1 MISTPAAGAYPIPMS
16 ASQSI
21 PAGLTLLGPLGHGS
35 CGESCLA
42 RDANGNLRVVKFF
55 KAMGINRRLLMGA
68 HARLAESEGHPGVA
82 RVLASD
88 FDARPAWVLLDFYGE
103 HGARGAVPC
112 NLETWLGQLPPP
124 DLAWKIIRQLAE
136 ALAFLHRIGVAHANL
151 QPRNILIT
159 DPERGAIALTDFSQ
173 GWVDGV
179 YHFEGTE
186 ALLYASPE
194 QLREPE
200 GIEQGVWGGWDVFAF
215 GSLAFRLLTGR
226 FPRAD
231 SERRQLEI
239 RRAAGDAISPAALHG
254 LFPGSEAPEWGDYPA
269 AGWEENARRHIL
281 ETCLALDPEVRP
293 KDMREVLAEFDR
305 VDEERGLRDERE
317 RVRSLRLR
325 EVRSLRKTRA
335 IAIAL
340 GVGCALATLVA
351 FIYSNQYRLASRE
364 VDDLKTRLGSALAE
378 KEDEIRVREAEAR
391 RREEVARAQAAG
403 AVRETT
409 AIKENLIRSQE
420 QADALFAVVKDRKP
434 PSHPGFKDISQTAT
448 ELRDFYQDFLATTPK
463 DASMDLPRARAMG
476 NLAELALTAEDRPA
490 AIRWQTDAVKLWEK
504 LSERDLRDPE
514 LRSRLGYAL
523 LFLAQADF
531 QEGKIASSSA
541 AVGRARGLFETLA
554 KEKPGD
560 TDILRNLAACYLQQG
575 RIERQQGRTDTALS
589 LYSAA
594 NQQLRRLT
602 ESTGRFDFRSEL
614 AAGYVEMGELAR
626 GTNDLEHAANVQRAA
641 LAQLVSMVEEK
652 PEMLLPKLD
661 LARAY
666 GELGEIECEAG
677 NPDKG
682 QDQLNKS
689 IAILEELLAQQPG
702 SEEVLFQ
709 MAKRYSSLA
718 RAHRDQGRRVE
729 AEKLVD
735 TANAYLKR
743 LAEAH
748 PENSYYVY
756 NRALSL
762 WQKAELHSDL
772 KQLDEAIG
780 VMRESMNILSE
791 LSARQD
797 LDGSQ
802 RKQVHI
808 SMAYLTGDL
817 GHRLEEAR
825 RREDALAAFQT
836 ALKRWQDVAATYG
849 QDEITADAV
858 TWCTRRVEEL
868 RYP

>member
-1 MISTPAAGAYPIPMS
+1 MS
-16 ASQSI
+16 ASHPI
-21 PAGLTLLGPLGHGS
+21 PAGMTLLGPLGHGS
-35 CGESCLA
+35 CGESRLA
-42 RDANGNLRVVKFF
+42 RDAEGRLRVVKFF

-68 HARLAESEGHPGVA
+68 HARLAESEGHPGIA

-88 FDARPAWVLLDFYGE
+88 FEARPAWILLDFHGE
-103 HGARGAVPC
+103 SGPRGAVPR
-112 NLETWLGQLPPP
+112 NLETWLGHLPPP
-124 DLAWKIIRQLAE
+124 ELAWKIIRQLAE

-151 QPRNILIT
+151 QPRNVLVT
-159 DPERGAIALTDFSQ
+159 DPEKATIALTDFSQ

-194 QLREPE
+194 QLGEPE

-215 GSLAFRLLTGR
+215 ASLAFRLLTGR

-231 SERRQLEI
+231 AERRQLEV
-239 RRAAGDAISPAALHG
+239 RRAAGEPISPASVLG
-254 LFPGSEAPEWGDYPA
+254 LFPSGEAPDWGESPPVD
-269 AGWEENARRHIL
+269 WEENARRQIL
-281 ETCLALDPEVRP
+281 ESCLALDPEVRP
-293 KDMREVLAEFDR
+293 KDMREVLAELDR
-305 VDEERGLRDERE
+305 VDEERELRDERE
-317 RVRSLRLR
+317 RVRSLRMR
-325 EVRSLRKTRA
+325 EVRALRNARA
-335 IAIAL
+335 TAIAL
-340 GVGCALATLVA
+340 GVGCALATLAA
-351 FIYSNQYRLASRE
+351 FIYANQYRQADRE
-364 VDDLKTRLGSALAE
+364 VADLKTRLSSALAE
-378 KEDEIRVREAEAR
+378 KEDEIRLREAEAR
-391 RREEVARAQAAG
+391 RREELARAQAAG
-403 AVRETT
+403 AIRETT
-409 AIKENLIRSQE
+409 VIKENLIRSQD
-420 QADALFAVVKDRKP
+420 QADALFAVVRDRKP
-434 PSHPGFKDISQTAT
+434 PSHPGFKDITQTAA
-448 ELRDFYQDFLATTPK
+448 ELRDFYENFLATVPK
-463 DASMDLPRARAMG
+463 DSSTDLSRARAMG
-476 NLAELALTAEDRPA
+476 NLAELALAAEDRPA
-490 AIRWQTDAVKLWEK
+490 AIRWQSDAVKMWEK
-504 LSERDLRDPE
+504 LSERDVRDTE

-531 QEGKIASSSA
+531 QEGKIPASSA
-541 AVGRARGLFETLA
+541 AVGRARGLFETLS

-560 TDILRNLAACYLQQG
+560 TDILRHLAACYLQQG
-575 RIERQQGRTDTALS
+575 RIERQQGRSDSALE
-589 LYSAA
+589 LYRAA

-626 GTNDLEHAANVQRAA
+626 GANDLEHAANVQRAA

-682 QDQLNKS
+682 QSQLTKS
-689 IAILEELLAQQPG
+689 IALLEELLAQQPG

-748 PENSYYVY
+748 PENSYYQY

-772 KQLDEAIG
+772 KQLDEAIA

-791 LSARQD
+791 LAARQD

-802 RKQVHI
+802 RKQVHV

-817 GHRLEEAR
+817 GHRLEESR
-825 RREDALAAFQT
+825 RRDDALAAFES

-849 QDEITADAV
+849 EDEITADAI

-868 RYP
+868 RNP

>member
-1 MISTPAAGAYPIPMS
+1 MPAPIP
-16 ASQSI
+16 I
-21 PAGLTLLGPLGHGS
+21 PAGHSLLGQLGHGS
-35 CGESCLA
+35 CGETRLA
-42 RDANGNLRVVKFF
+42 RGPDGRLRVVKFF
-55 KAMGINRRLLMGA
+55 KAMGINRRLLLGA

-82 RVLASD
+82 KILGSD
-88 FDARPAWVLLDFYGE
+88 FEARPAWILLDFHGE
-103 HGARGAVPC
+103 SGEPGTTPR
-112 NLETWLGQLPPP
+112 NLETWLGHLPPP
-124 DLAWKIIRQLAE
+124 ELAWKLIRQLAE

-151 QPRNILIT
+151 QPRNVLVT
-159 DPERGAIALTDFSQ
+159 DPENGTIAVSDFSQ

-179 YHFEGTE
+179 YHLEGTE

-200 GIEQGVWGGWDVFAF
+200 GIEQGLWGGWDVHAF
-215 GSLAFRLLTGR
+215 GSLAYRLLTGR

-231 SERRQLEI
+231 AERRQLEA
-239 RRAAGDAISPAALHG
+239 RRARGEAIMPASVLG
-254 LFPGSEAPEWGDYPA
+254 LFPSGEPIDWADATPGD
-269 AGWEENARRHIL
+269 WEENARRQVI
-281 ETCLALDPEVRP
+281 EACLALDPEVRP

-305 VDEERGLRDERE
+305 IEEERGLREERE

-325 EVRSLRKTRA
+325 EVRSLRRA
-335 IAIAL
+335 RTMAIGL
-340 GVGCALATLVA
+340 GVACALATLVA
-351 FIYSNQYRLASRE
+351 FIYANQYRLASRE
-364 VDDLKTRLGSALAE
+364 VDDLKARLGSAIAE

-403 AVRETT
+403 AVREST

-434 PSHPGFKDISQTAT
+434 PTHPGFKDITQTAS
-448 ELRDFYQDFLATTPK
+448 ELRRFYEDFLATVPA
-463 DASMDLPRARAMG
+463 DPGMDLERARAMG
-476 NLAELALTAEDRPA
+476 NLAELALAAEDRPA
-490 AIRWQTDAVKLWEK
+490 AIRWQSDAVALWEK
-504 LSERDLRDPE
+504 LSERDVRKPE
-514 LRSRLGYAL
+514 LRARLAHAL

-531 QEGKIASSSA
+531 QEGKIAASA
-541 AVGRARGLFETLA
+541 TAVARARGLFETLSR
-554 KEKPGD
+554 EMPGD
-560 TDILRNLAACYLQQG
+560 TAILRQLAACYLQQG
-575 RIERQQGRTDTALS
+575 RIERQQGRSDSALE
-589 LYSAA
+589 LYRAA

-602 ESTGRFDFRSEL
+602 DSTGRFDFRSEL

-626 GTNDLEHAANVQRAA
+626 GINDLENAANVQRAA
-641 LAQLVSMVEEK
+641 LDQLVSMVEEK

-682 QDQLNKS
+682 AAQLGKS
-689 IAILEELLAQQPG
+689 IAILEELLKQDPA
-702 SEEVLFQ
+702 SEETLFQ

-729 AEKLVD
+729 SEKLVD
-735 TANAYLKR
+735 TSNAYLKR

-748 PENSYYVY
+748 PANSYYQY
-756 NRALSL
+756 HLALSL

-772 KQLDEAIG
+772 RQLDEAIAA
-780 VMRESMNILSE
+780 MRESMDLLSR
-791 LSARQD
+791 LAARDD
-797 LDGSQ
+797 LDGAQ
-802 RKQVHI
+802 RKQVHV

-825 RREDALAAFQT
+825 RRDDALAAFQA

-849 QDEITADAV
+849 QDDVTTDAI

-868 RYP
+868 RNP

>member
-1 MISTPAAGAYPIPMS
+1 MS
-16 ASQSI
+16 ATPPI

-35 CGESCLA
+35 CGESRLA
-42 RDANGNLRVVKFF
+42 REANGSLRVIKFF
-55 KAMGINRRLLMGA
+55 KAMGINRRLLMSA

-88 FDARPAWVLLDFYGE
+88 FDARPAWILLNFHGE
-103 HGARGAVPC
+103 SDARGAVPR
-112 NLETWLGQLPPP
+112 NLEIWLGQIPPP

-151 QPRNILIT
+151 QPRNILVT
-159 DPERGAIALTDFSQ
+159 DPEKATIALADFSQ

-179 YHFEGTE
+179 YHLEGSE

-194 QLREPE
+194 QLGEPE

-231 SERRQLEI
+231 AERRQLEV
-239 RRAAGDAISPAALHG
+239 RRAAGEPITPAAVLG
-254 LFPGSEAPEWGDYPA
+254 LFPANESAEWGETPA
-269 AGWEENARRHIL
+269 ANWEENARRQIL
-281 ETCLALDPEVRP
+281 ENCLTLDPEVRP

-305 VDEERGLRDERE
+305 VDEERELRDERE

-325 EVRSLRKTRA
+325 EVRSLRNARA
-335 IAIAL
+335 MAIAL
-340 GVGCALATLVA
+340 GVGFVLAALVA
-351 FIYSNQYRLASRE
+351 FIYANQYRLASRE
-364 VDDLKTRLGSALAE
+364 VAELKTRLGSALAE
-378 KEDEIRVREAEAR
+378 KEDEIRIREAEAR
-391 RREEVARAQAAG
+391 RRENLARAQAAG
-403 AVRETT
+403 AARETT

-434 PSHPGFKDISQTAT
+434 PNHPGFKDISQTAA
-448 ELRDFYQDFLATTPK
+448 ELRDFYGNFLATAPK
-463 DASMDLPRARAMG
+463 DPSMDLARARAMG
-476 NLAELALTAEDRPA
+476 NLAELALTADDRPA

-504 LSERDLRDPE
+504 LSERDARDPD

-523 LFLAQADF
+523 LFLAQVDF
-531 QEGKIASSSA
+531 LEGKIAASA
-541 AVGRARGLFETLA
+541 SAVARARGFFETLA

-560 TDILRNLAACYLQQG
+560 TDILRQLAACYLQQG
-575 RIERQQGRTDTALS
+575 RIERQQGRSDTALE
-589 LYSAA
+589 LYRAA

-626 GTNDLEHAANVQRAA
+626 GANDLEHAANVQRAA

-677 NPDKG
+677 DPEKG
-682 QDQLNKS
+682 QARLNKS
-689 IAILEELLAQQPG
+689 IALLEELLAQQPG
-702 SEEVLFQ
+702 SEEVLYQ
-709 MAKRYSSLA
+709 MARRYTSLA

-748 PENSYYVY
+748 PENSHYQYHL
-756 NRALSL
+756 ALSL

-772 KQLDEAIG
+772 RQLDEAIA
-780 VMRESMNILSE
+780 VMRESMDTLSR
-791 LSARQD
+791 LTARRD

-802 RKQVHI
+802 RKQVHV
-808 SMAYLTGDL
+808 SMAYLTGDF
-817 GHRLEEAR
+817 GHRLQEASR
-825 RREDALAAFQT
+825 RDDALAAFQS
-836 ALKRWQDVAATYG
+836 ALKRWQDIAATYG
-849 QDEITADAV
+849 QDEITADAIA
-858 TWCTRRVEEL
+858 WSTRRVEEL
-868 RYP
+868 KKP

>member
-1 MISTPAAGAYPIPMS
+1 MPTPNP
-16 ASQSI
+16 I
-21 PAGLTLLGPLGHGS
+21 PAGHTLLGPLGHGS
-35 CGESCLA
+35 CGETRLA
-42 RDANGNLRVVKFF
+42 RDNNGRIRVAKFF

-68 HARLAESEGHPGVA
+68 HARLSESEGHPGV
-82 RVLASD
+82 VKILASD
-88 FDARPAWVLLDFYGE
+88 FEARPAWILLDFYGE
-103 HGARGAVPC
+103 TGEHGTTPR
-112 NLETWLGQLPPP
+112 NLETWLGQIPPP
-124 DLAWKIIRQLAE
+124 DLAWRIIRQLAE

-151 QPRNILIT
+151 QPRNVLVT
-159 DPERGAIALTDFSQ
+159 DPENATIAISDFSQ

-179 YHFEGTE
+179 YHLEGTE

-200 GIEQGVWGGWDVFAF
+200 GIEQGVWGGWDVYAF
-215 GSLAFRLLTGR
+215 GTLAFRLLTGR

-231 SERRQLEI
+231 AERRQLEA
-239 RRAAGDAISPAALHG
+239 RRARGEAILPVAALG
-254 LFPGSEAPEWGDYPA
+254 LFPEGGGIEWGDSAPTD
-269 AGWEENARRHIL
+269 WEENARRHVI
-281 ETCLALDPEVRP
+281 EACLALDPEARP

-305 VDEERGLRDERE
+305 IEEERGLREERD

-325 EVRSLRKTRA
+325 EVRALRNARTVA
-335 IAIAL
+335 IGLGIAAT
-340 GVGCALATLVA
+340 VATLVA
-351 FIYSNQYRLASRE
+351 FIYANQYRQASRE
-364 VDDLKTRLGSALAE
+364 VDDLKARLGSAIAE

-391 RREEVARAQAAG
+391 RREELARAQAAG

-409 AIKENLIRSQE
+409 VIKENLIRSQE

-434 PSHPGFKDISQTAT
+434 PTHPGFKDISQTAA
-448 ELRDFYQDFLATTPK
+448 ELRRFYEDFLASVPSS
-463 DASMDLPRARAMG
+463 ASMDLERARAMG
-476 NLAELALTAEDRPA
+476 NLAELALASDDRPT
-490 AIRWQTDAVKLWEK
+490 AIRWQSDAVKLWEK
-504 LSERDLRDPE
+504 LSERDVRKPE
-514 LRSRLGYAL
+514 LRARLAHAL

-531 QEGKIASSSA
+531 QEGKVSESA
-541 AVGRARGLFETLA
+541 AAVARARGLFETLSR
-554 KEKPGD
+554 ELPGD
-560 TDILRNLAACYLQQG
+560 TDVLRQLAACYLQQG
-575 RIERQQGRTDTALS
+575 RIERQQGRSDSALE
-589 LYSAA
+589 LYKAA

-626 GTNDLEHAANVQRAA
+626 GINDLENAANVQRAA
-641 LAQLVSMVEEK
+641 LDQLVSMVEEK

-682 QDQLNKS
+682 AIQLGKS
-689 IAILEELLAQQPG
+689 ITLLEELLKIDPA
-702 SEEVLFQ
+702 SEETLFQ

-729 AEKLVD
+729 SEKLVD
-735 TANAYLKR
+735 TSNAYLNR

-748 PENSYYVY
+748 PGNSYYHY
-756 NRALSL
+756 HLALSL

-772 KQLDEAIG
+772 KQLDEAINS
-780 VMRESMNILSE
+780 MRSAMEILSR
-791 LSARQD
+791 LAARDD

-802 RKQVHI
+802 RKQVHV

-825 RREDALAAFQT
+825 RRDDALAAFQS

-849 QDEITADAV
+849 EDEVTADAI

-868 RYP
+868 RNP

>member
-1 MISTPAAGAYPIPMS
+1 MPPSHP
-16 ASQSI
+16 I
-21 PAGLTLLGPLGHGS
+21 PAGLTVLGPLGQGS
-35 CGESCLA
+35 CGDTRLV
-42 RDANGNLRVVKFF
+42 RDAAGNLKVVKFF
-55 KAMGINRRLLMGA
+55 KAMGINRRLLMAA
-68 HARLAESEGHPGVA
+68 HARVAETPGHPGIA

-103 HGARGAVPC
+103 STERGALPR
-112 NLETWLGQLPPP
+112 NLETWLGGIPAS
-124 DLAWKIIRQLAE
+124 DVAWKIIRQMAE

-151 QPRNILIT
+151 QPRNILVT
-159 DPERGAIALTDFSQ
+159 DAEKGEIALTDYSQ

-179 YHFEGTE
+179 YHLDGSE

-194 QLREPE
+194 QLAEPE
-200 GIEQGVWGGWDVFAF
+200 GIEQGLWGGWDVYAFA
-215 GSLAFRLLTGR
+215 SLSFRLLTGR

-231 SERRQLEI
+231 AARRQLEAQ
-239 RRAAGDAISPAALHG
+239 RVAGDAISPATVLG
-254 LFPGSEAPEWGDYPA
+254 LFPSHEAPDWGDA
-269 AGWEENARRHIL
+269 RVGDWEENARRQIL
-281 ETCLALDPEVRP
+281 ENCLALDPEVRP
-293 KDMREVLAEFDR
+293 KDMREVLAEFER
-305 VDEERGLRDERE
+305 VDEELALRDERE

-325 EVRSLRKTRA
+325 EVRLLRKARLVA
-335 IAIAL
+335 VVLGIAFI
-340 GVGCALATLVA
+340 VSTLVA
-351 FIYSNQYRLASRE
+351 FIYANQFRMASRE
-364 VDDLKTRLGSALAE
+364 VDDLKTRLSSALAE

-403 AVRETT
+403 AVRETSV
-409 AIKENLIRSQE
+409 IKENLIRSQE
-420 QADALFAVVKDRKP
+420 QADALFAVVRDRKP
-434 PSHPGFKDISQTAT
+434 PSHPGFKDIAQTAS
-448 ELRDFYQDFLATTPK
+448 ELRDFYENFLATVPK
-463 DASMDLPRARAMG
+463 DPSMDLARARAMG
-476 NLAELALTAEDRPA
+476 NLAELALTAEDRPT
-490 AIRWQTDAVKLWEK
+490 AIRWQTVAIKLWEQ
-504 LSERDLRDPE
+504 LSERDVRNTE
-514 LRSRLGYAL
+514 LRARLGYGL
-523 LFLAQADF
+523 LFLSQADF

-554 KEKPGD
+554 KELPGD
-560 TDILRNLAACYLQQG
+560 TGILRHLAACYLQQG
-575 RIERQQGRTDTALS
+575 RIERQQGRAEPALE
-589 LYSAA
+589 LYRAA

-626 GTNDLEHAANVQRAA
+626 GINDLENAANVQRAA
-641 LAQLVSMVEEK
+641 LEQLLSMVEEK

-677 NPDKG
+677 EPDKG
-682 QDQLNKS
+682 QELLNKS
-689 IAILEELLAQQPG
+689 IGLLEELLAQQPG

-743 LAEAH
+743 LASTH
-748 PENSYYVY
+748 PENSYYQY
-756 NRALSL
+756 NHALSL

-772 KQLDEAIG
+772 KQTEEAIA
-780 VMRESMNILSE
+780 VMREAMNILSE
-791 LSARQD
+791 LSSRRE

-802 RKQVHI
+802 RKQIHV

-825 RREDALAAFQT
+825 RRDDALAAFQA
-836 ALKRWQDVAATYG
+836 ALKRWQDVASSYG
-849 QDEITADAV
+849 EDEITADAI

-868 RYP
+868 KNP